1 MTSRQEELQQ
11 HVWERLWSQ
20 PVSYEWDSVSETVY
34 QQLTALSG
42 GLNGLHIAEAGSGTG
57 KISLRLA
64 REGAQVTLI
73 DYSQHALVNSKAAF
87 QREGLSADYLL
98 ADIREIPLPD
108 HSVDLTWNAGVL
120 EHFSHEEQV
129 RIVQEMIR
137 ITKPGGLL
145 VILTPSAASLPYRLG
160 KFAAEQS
167 GKWMYGQETP
177 VSTMEQVFHDA
188 GLTLQNES
196 RIGFLDSLA
205 FLDFIAGTGPLK
217 QFARQWYLTLG
228 EAEQQELPGYLLCS
242 VGRAAPT
249 QPEEP
254 VPSSG
259 QEHATG
265 IPVSLKQA
273 MTRIVQAQQIIRE
286 HHATPE
292 GTSSDE
298 LTYFQQAEASTW
310 LPLVSI
316 LNRLLSERAVDGRQ
330 SQARVLDI
338 GPAYGTLLLFSAL
351 SGAEC
356 YALDNTTQ
364 YWSEALATE
373 YGLQWIQ
380 RDIEAA
386 GIPGSATYDIVLL
399 TSVLEHLRFNPLP
412 VLRNIHGRLAVQG
425 SLLLTTPWKRHVDP
439 LSPAKDFTDLPDYNS
454 QTTANAT
461 PLSPSSQESV
471 SIKLYSIDEIYAL
484 AEAAGFSI
492 QSLQPFNGYLQVWLI
507 KQ

>member
-64 REGAQVTLI
+64 KEGAKVTLI
-73 DYSQHALVNSKAAF
+73 DYSQQALANSQAAF
-87 QREGLSADYLL
+87 QQEGLSADYLL

-160 KFAAEQS
+160 KFAAERS
-167 GKWMYGQETP
+167 GRWMYGQETP
-177 VSTMEQVFHDA
+177 VVSMEQVFRDA
-188 GLTLQNES
+188 GLTLLKES
-196 RIGFLDSLA
+196 PIGFLDSLA
-205 FLDFIAGTGPLK
+205 FLDFIAGSGPLK
-217 QFARQWYLTLG
+217 EIARQWYDSLEET
-228 EAEQQELPGYLLCS
+228 ERQALPGYLLCS
-242 VGRAAPT
+242 VGQNASPPSEGMTSSEQPLASAPKVD
-249 QPEEP
+249 PK
-254 VPSSG
+254 
-259 QEHATG
+259 A
-265 IPVSLKQA
+265 I
-273 MTRIVQAQQIIRE
+273 MDRIVQAQQLIRE
-286 HHATPE
+286 YHEQAE
-292 GTSSDE
+292 GTSSEE
-298 LTYFQQAEASTW
+298 LLKFQQVETSTW
-310 LPLVSI
+310 LPLVLI
-316 LNRLLSERAVDGRQ
+316 LDQLIQERAAVGAQ
-330 SQARVLDI
+330 TRVLDI

-351 SGAEC
+351 LGAEC
-356 YALDNTTQ
+356 YGLDNTAE
-364 YWSEALATE
+364 YWPEEPAAK
-373 YGLQWIQ
+373 YGMQWIK

-386 GIPGSATYDIVLL
+386 GIPGSAHYDIVLL

-412 VLRNIHGRLAVQG
+412 VLRDIHARLIPQG
-425 SLLLTTPWKRHVDP
+425 SLLLTTPWKRYVDP
-439 LSPAKDFTDLPDYNS
+439 LSPAKDFTELPDYSS
-454 QTTANAT
+454 QTAVDAANV
-461 PLSPSSQESV
+461 SQAAQEIT

-484 AEAAGFSI
+484 AEAAGFRI
-492 QSLQPFNGYLQVWLI
+492 QSLQPFNSYLQAWLI
-507 KQ
+507 KK

>member
-20 PVSYEWDSVSETVY
+20 PVSYEWDSVSQTVY
-34 QQLTALSG
+34 EQLIALG
-42 GLNGLHIAEAGSGTG
+42 GTLKGLNIAEAGSGTG

-64 REGAQVTLI
+64 REGAEVTLI
-73 DYSQHALVNSKAAF
+73 DYSQQALANSKAAF
-87 QREGLSADYLL
+87 DKESLSANYLF

-177 VSTMEQVFHDA
+177 VGTMEQVFRDA
-188 GLTLQNES
+188 GLTLQEES

-217 QFARQWYLTLG
+217 QIARQWYLTLT
-228 EAEQQELPGYLLCS
+228 ETEQRELPGYLLCS
-242 VGRAAPT
+242 VGRTAPIQSENLT
-249 QPEEP
+249 STSKEEQGTV
-254 VPSSG
+254 VPG
-259 QEHATG
+259 G
-265 IPVSLKQA
+265 LKQA
-273 MTRIVQAQQIIRE
+273 MARIVQAQQLIRE
-286 HHATPE
+286 HHTPPE
-292 GTSSDE
+292 DTSSDE
-298 LTYFQQAEASTW
+298 LTRFQQVEASTW

-316 LNRLLSERAVDGRQ
+316 LNRLLNERATAG
-330 SQARVLDI
+330 SPARVLDI

-356 YALDNTTQ
+356 YALDSTTQ
-364 YWSEALATE
+364 YWSDALAAG

-399 TSVLEHLRFNPLP
+399 TSVLEHLRYNPLP
-412 VLRNIHGRLAVQG
+412 VLRNIHARLATQG
-425 SLLLTTPWKRHVDP
+425 SLLLTTPWKRYVDP
-439 LSPAKDFTDLPDYNS
+439 LSPAKDFTDLPEYS
-454 QTTANAT
+454 HQTTADAA
-461 PLSPSSQESV
+461 PLAPSSQESI

-507 KQ
+507 KL